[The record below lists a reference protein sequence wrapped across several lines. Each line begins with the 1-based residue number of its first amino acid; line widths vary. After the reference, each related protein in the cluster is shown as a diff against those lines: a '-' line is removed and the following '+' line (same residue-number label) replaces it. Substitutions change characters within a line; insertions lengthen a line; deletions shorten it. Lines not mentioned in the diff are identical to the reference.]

1 MRSEGVRKPVI
12 ALMGEFSAGKSTLA
26 NMLIGRGMSPVKVTA
41 TQMPPVWFKYGTG
54 NPVSVALDGTE
65 TEIPFDAFEDVSVDD
80 TAYVR
85 VFVEADILE
94 LIEIMDMPGISDPN
108 MSPDV
113 WRRALHHA
121 HAAVWCTHATQA
133 WRQSEASVW
142 EDVPAELHP
151 FSILLL
157 TRFDKIGSEKD
168 RRRLLKRVRNETE
181 ELFHSVLPIS
191 LLEATEAGEDREKWQ
206 ASGAEAF
213 IEALLEIVLSPEGIG
228 ASLSQEAMQDEMP
241 AAIVSANA
249 QPAATAPPPPV
260 APRRVAR
267 RESAR
272 ARPEGDN
279 HPRI

>member
-1 MRSEGVRKPVI
+1 MRPEGERKPVI

-41 TQMPPVWFKYGTG
+41 TQMPPVWFKFGAG
-54 NPVSVALDGTE
+54 NPISVALDGTE
-65 TEIPFDAFEDVSVDD
+65 TEISLDALEDVSVED

-142 EDVPAELHP
+142 DDVPDELHA

-157 TRFDKIGSEKD
+157 TRFDKIGSDKD
-168 RRRLLKRVRNETE
+168 RRRLLKRVRSETE
-181 ELFHSVLPIS
+181 DVFHSVLPIS
-191 LLEATEAGEDREKWQ
+191 LLEAAEAGDNREQWK
-206 ASGAEAF
+206 ASGAEDF
-213 IEALLEIVLSPEGIG
+213 LEALLEIVLSPEGIG
-228 ASLSQEAMQDEMP
+228 ASLQKEGMQDPLP

-249 QPAATAPPPPV
+249 QPAATAPPAPV

-267 RESAR
+267 KAQVADHSDEEE
-272 ARPEGDN
+272 RPGV
-279 HPRI
+279 